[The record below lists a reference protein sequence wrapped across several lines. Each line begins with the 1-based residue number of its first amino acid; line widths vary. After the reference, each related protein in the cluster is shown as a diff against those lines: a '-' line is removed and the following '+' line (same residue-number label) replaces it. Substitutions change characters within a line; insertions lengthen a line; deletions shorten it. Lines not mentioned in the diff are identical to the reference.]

1 MRLGY
6 YWLSDNL
13 PFSKHSTKVEFF
25 FKELVEK
32 NMIVFSK
39 EEKVIPLNYVDLP
52 STSGFKDKAVELGL
66 SIKEFVRYLL
76 QNPDAILLPKQ
87 KYYNSIIKHTSYY
100 RAAVFAKRH
109 FYNDL
114 FESKVKRDWCFV
126 ENQPAGYALSPP
138 KNIKVL
144 SFEKF
149 LDVNNKS
156 RYGRREYNLTTNQ
169 LIPKEEF
176 IKKKLK
182 KSKFNLDWFFPL
194 LEENT
199 IIKGFQISETPY
211 TNKHQ
216 NLFQK
221 KIKLSSTDS
230 EPVNSFLLVKTDNKK
245 DELFLDFK
253 RSFNPNKFRL
263 VLKSHKEDRVVGII
277 PLKISIDGKKELSA
291 NDHINIPAS
300 KYEVGHIKFNKIKN
314 IDFINLSD
322 YHLNNLEIKGWS
334 SLPDKTSISLDV
346 LNKIVE
352 KTKKNYENKMIPVT
366 VESYFR
372 VKFRSFKP
380 EKYNCLRVVFSIIGN
395 SLARDFKKTKTGLKS
410 YFGDIKIPFDF
421 LEDNY
426 DENQLNCIN
435 TPVNFYQST
444 HTSKKGGL
452 YIKVLSWKFVSN
464 DSERESFESLL
475 RRLSEKGYTLKEVEE
490 KWKQKE
496 ADRIAAE
503 KADIQDYYYNKMIDD
518 YDPWDGTDAWM
529 GHL

>member
-1 MRLGY
+1 
-6 YWLSDNL
+6 
-13 PFSKHSTKVEFF
+13 
-25 FKELVEK
+25 
-32 NMIVFSK
+32 
-39 EEKVIPLNYVDLP
+39 
-52 STSGFKDKAVELGL
+52 
-66 SIKEFVRYLL
+66 
-76 QNPDAILLPKQ
+76 
-87 KYYNSIIKHTSYY
+87 
-100 RAAVFAKRH
+100 
-109 FYNDL
+109 
-114 FESKVKRDWCFV
+114 
-126 ENQPAGYALSPP
+126 
-138 KNIKVL
+138 
-144 SFEKF
+144 
-149 LDVNNKS
+149 
-156 RYGRREYNLTTNQ
+156 
-169 LIPKEEF
+169 
-176 IKKKLK
+176 
-182 KSKFNLDWFFPL
+182 
-194 LEENT
+194 
-199 IIKGFQISETPY
+199 
-211 TNKHQ
+211 
-216 NLFQK
+216 
-221 KIKLSSTDS
+221 
-230 EPVNSFLLVKTDNKK
+230 
-245 DELFLDFK
+245 
-253 RSFNPNKFRL
+253 
-263 VLKSHKEDRVVGII
+263 
-277 PLKISIDGKKELSA
+277 
-291 NDHINIPAS
+291 
-300 KYEVGHIKFNKIKN
+300 
-314 IDFINLSD
+314 
-322 YHLNNLEIKGWS
+322 
-334 SLPDKTSISLDV
+334 
-346 LNKIVE
+346 
-352 KTKKNYENKMIPVT
+352 MIPVT